1 MVIEESTARARELG
15 GELKRVRERAKL
27 SGHALA
33 RSLGWPAPKISR
45 LENGKRGVSEVD
57 VAIYLARCGATPD
70 ELERFIALAHVTDH
84 GYRLQEHSA
93 GMPDELRSLIVLET
107 SADMIAGY
115 EPFFIPGL
123 LQTESYVREML
134 KLGGRKPGRGFEMRV
149 EARLAR
155 QALFNRRWPPQ
166 LTFYIH
172 EYALRSM
179 VGDSVVMYEQAL
191 HLVLATSWSRCEIR
205 VVPESA
211 QVMGVFGGGFH
222 LMEYADHPA
231 VVSVETHTASAFL
244 EGDEHIPFYRNL
256 QNELGAVALNG
267 GQSRDLLAELASE
280 HERVESTRD
289 DRPGPRSSDLA

>member
-107 SADMIAGY
+107 TAETSAAY
-115 EPFFIPGL
+115 EPFYVPGL

-134 KLGGRKPGRGFEMRV
+134 RLGGRKPGPGFELRV
-149 EARLAR
+149 EARMAR
-155 QALFNRRWPPQ
+155 QALFTRRNPPR
-166 LTFYIH
+166 LTFFVH

-179 VGDSVVMYEQAL
+179 VGGPELMYEQAL
-191 HLVLATSWSRCEIR
+191 HLVLATSWSRCAIR
-205 VVPESA
+205 VVPEAVGMS
-211 QVMGVFGGGFH
+211 MFGGGFY
-222 LMEYADHPA
+222 LLDYADHPSA
-231 VVSVETHTASAFL
+231 VTAETHTATVFL
-244 EGDEHIPFYRNL
+244 EGHEHIGFYRTL
-256 QNELGAVALNG
+256 VDELEAKALTG
-267 GQSRDLLAELASE
+267 GQSREWLANLASDR
-280 HERVESTRD
+280 ERVVATQRGVVS
-289 DRPGPRSSDLA
+289 A